1 MNSKLHFYSF
11 FFSNLLLFLY
21 ACSFGLLSTLLYW
34 YMYIRANVCEYF
46 FPEVPATNPFEWRK
60 LIPCHSKDGK
70 LHLKNL
76 VTACLFQNKVVLALN
91 NPDPTLNS
99 FNFNHFI
106 FSLLLFHSF
115 WILALRVQI
124 KDKHLHNIT
133 QNTTLSYVLSAQL
146 VLWIEGK
153 KLFAL
158 FDSYWKLGKRVN
170 VSRRHRCQ
178 ANVFV

>member
-1 MNSKLHFYSF
+1 M
-11 FFSNLLLFLY
+11 
-21 ACSFGLLSTLLYW
+21 
-34 YMYIRANVCEYF
+34 CEYF

-76 VTACLFQNKVVLALN
+76 VTACLFQNKIVLALN

-115 WILALRVQI
+115 
-124 KDKHLHNIT
+124 
-133 QNTTLSYVLSAQL
+133 
-146 VLWIEGK
+146 
-153 KLFAL
+153 
-158 FDSYWKLGKRVN
+158 
-170 VSRRHRCQ
+170 
-178 ANVFV
+178 